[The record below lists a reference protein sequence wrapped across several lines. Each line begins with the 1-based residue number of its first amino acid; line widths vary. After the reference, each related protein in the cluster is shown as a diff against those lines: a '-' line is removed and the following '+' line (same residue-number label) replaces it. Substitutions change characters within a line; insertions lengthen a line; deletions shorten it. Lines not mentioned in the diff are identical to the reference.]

1 MIIKISILL
10 VIVEF
15 ESRGD
20 RLNFYS
26 SLYIPARQC
35 PPVAYRVTF
44 PRAYGRSKARPSEAI
59 SGSKLNS
66 QLSKVIFPHFARKLK
81 IAATFYRL
89 HEYNKLNLQWNKR
102 NAIYFTV
109 EFHAGTRRN
118 SLDFNNSGGRITL
131 LMS

>member
-1 MIIKISILL
+1 MREGTRTSLPSPPLL
-10 VIVEF
+10 FIAFFTSHRSPLSE
-15 ESRGD
+15 
-20 RLNFYS
+20 RLEQAN
-26 SLYIPARQC
+26 C
-35 PPVAYRVTF
+35 DTF
-44 PRAYGRSKARPSEAI
+44 PRAYGRDKAI

-66 QLSKVIFPHFARKLK
+66 QVNKVIFPHFARKL
-81 IAATFYRL
+81 ITAATFYQL